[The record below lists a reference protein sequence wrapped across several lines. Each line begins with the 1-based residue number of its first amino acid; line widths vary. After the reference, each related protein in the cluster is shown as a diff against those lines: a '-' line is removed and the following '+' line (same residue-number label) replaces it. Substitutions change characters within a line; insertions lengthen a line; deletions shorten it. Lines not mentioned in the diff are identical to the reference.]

1 MGTEMGLRESKKQE
15 TRQLISDHATRLF
28 IEQGFEATTI
38 AEIATAARVAKKTV
52 TNYFARKE
60 DMALDHHEEFTQSL
74 ARAVTAR
81 SEGEPVVAALR
92 REFHTALE
100 GHDPVAGF
108 AGPEF
113 ARMIAESPTLTAR
126 LRELHEQREEAL
138 ADALAA
144 LAPGTAPT
152 SPPRCG
158 RPPRLGASPAVP
170 AHPGAHPDGQL
181 ERPDHR
187 SPGPGGGARLRS
199 PRRRPRGRSRPRA
212 GVTSDSC
219 RGHLDDRPVVNGRG
233 HHARPA
239 ISRSRSCSPGGG
251 SLATTGVT
259 AMSDPPAV
267 PKSVATIGR

>member
-81 SEGEPVVAALR
+81 AEGEPVVAALR

-144 LAPGTAPT
+144 LAPGTAPDIAPRAAAALLASAHRLLFRRIQELT
-152 SPPRCG
+152 LTGNSNDRITAALAPEAAHVFDLLAAALGDGPSP
-158 RPPRLGASPAVP
+158 VP
-170 AHPGAHPDGQL
+170 A
-181 ERPDHR
+181 
-187 SPGPGGGARLRS
+187 
-199 PRRRPRGRSRPRA
+199 
-212 GVTSDSC
+212 
-219 RGHLDDRPVVNGRG
+219 
-233 HHARPA
+233 
-239 ISRSRSCSPGGG
+239 
-251 SLATTGVT
+251 
-259 AMSDPPAV
+259 
-267 PKSVATIGR
+267 